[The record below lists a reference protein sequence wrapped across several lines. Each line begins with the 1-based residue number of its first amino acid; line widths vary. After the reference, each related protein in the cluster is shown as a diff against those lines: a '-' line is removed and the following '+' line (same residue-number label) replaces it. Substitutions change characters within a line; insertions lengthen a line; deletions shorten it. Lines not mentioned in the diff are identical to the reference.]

1 MDLNKKAI
9 EEFKEIYYQEFG
21 EKLSDETARR
31 VGEGLLELFSVIYP
45 PELFQNIKSRPG
57 NHKSK
62 SRDRA

>member
-1 MDLNKKAI
+1 MELSKKAI

-45 PELFQNIKSRPG
+45 SELLQNMKSRPR
-57 NHKSK
+57 NHKSQ